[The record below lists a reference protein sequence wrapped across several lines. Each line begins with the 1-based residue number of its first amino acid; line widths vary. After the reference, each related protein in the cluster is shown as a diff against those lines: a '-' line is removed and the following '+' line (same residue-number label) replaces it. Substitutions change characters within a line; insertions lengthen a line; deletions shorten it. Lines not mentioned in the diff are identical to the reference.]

1 MSSGQQLL
9 TILAISLLAILM
21 LNVYNSTGTRNSSMI
36 YNEAIISGTG
46 IAQSML
52 NEIGMKAFDQ
62 KTLTKSAALPDS
74 LTPALSLGPESGE
87 TTSVQFN
94 DIDDYNNYTKAD
106 TLPKMGIFNTKV
118 QVFYITKLSPDVK
131 SSVRSFTKQIN
142 VFVINF
148 SLPDTLKF
156 YRIIAY

>member
-74 LTPALSLGPESGE
+74 LTPALSLGPESGD

-106 TLPKMGIFNTKV
+106 
-118 QVFYITKLSPDVK
+118 
-131 SSVRSFTKQIN
+131 
-142 VFVINF
+142 
-148 SLPDTLKF
+148 
-156 YRIIAY
+156 